1 MSICKQGKKKDK
13 MSSFLEKKRIR
24 KCNVG
29 AKFCSQADK
38 KLKEKP
44 DAKWLK
50 GNGNPRVRPH
60 PAKFPTGEKKSSKA

>member
-1 MSICKQGKKKDK
+1 MQAGQKERQNEQV
-13 MSSFLEKKRIR
+13 LEKKRIR

-29 AKFCSQADK
+29 AKFCSKTDK

-50 GNGNPRVRPH
+50 RNGNPRVRPH
-60 PAKFPTGEKKSSKA
+60 PVKLPTGEKESGKA